1 MGITRPGSN
10 PGIGTNENKLK
21 GGFCLF
27 RDIITQTALASRTA
41 DSYFGNKINGDSFQ
55 RDRTFITTLRALV
68 APRMGDQDKIM
79 FYMNCTRPYRGEP
92 QEIIKQAWPF
102 EDHDVSGWIYLFN
115 FQSSDQGAIDKNIK
129 AFEDNFETTHP
140 GYCRVVKVTDFFR
153 KVFKVLC
160 YVNIEKKSVII
171 VTDNIDIRK
180 YHFLQI
186 GIFAFLPWYF
196 NPEDGVSEL
205 EMDLINS
212 LREKTPDKYEECV
225 DKIASQ
231 YDFRTSEIKK
241 LLDGFET
248 RYEQVRRDQT
258 IREIESII
266 LEINNL
272 NDRIGQYLE
281 RKKEADTRLF
291 GLDMKIESG
300 SGESEIM
307 DYFIRNKKLYL
318 EEVCDTTMEFAV
330 KDYITFFDE
339 EMAKMAI
346 DNDSSYIYRPE
357 RGMSTVIPPKDM
369 KMLMT
374 AVFIDQEIRM
384 KVCAA
389 YRFRL
394 DGGVSALC
402 GYTYGPEFRDCMANV
417 HIDRYSCLGG
427 YEKQINTFLK
437 SNDYIG
443 AIEQCVASCKSLNF
457 GDGAVMREF
466 MKRLYKTSDYSSNV
480 KCFELPD
487 GRVVEPKEAIEYLKN
502 SKGGAC

>member
-1 MGITRPGSN
+1 M
-10 PGIGTNENKLK
+10 
-21 GGFCLF
+21 
-27 RDIITQTALASRTA
+27 
-41 DSYFGNKINGDSFQ
+41 
-55 RDRTFITTLRALV
+55 
-68 APRMGDQDKIM
+68 
-79 FYMNCTRPYRGEP
+79 
-92 QEIIKQAWPF
+92 
-102 EDHDVSGWIYLFN
+102 
-115 FQSSDQGAIDKNIK
+115 
-129 AFEDNFETTHP
+129 
-140 GYCRVVKVTDFFR
+140 
-153 KVFKVLC
+153 
-160 YVNIEKKSVII
+160 
-171 VTDNIDIRK
+171 
-180 YHFLQI
+180 
-186 GIFAFLPWYF
+186 
-196 NPEDGVSEL
+196 
-205 EMDLINS
+205 
-212 LREKTPDKYEECV
+212 
-225 DKIASQ
+225 
-231 YDFRTSEIKK
+231 
-241 LLDGFET
+241 
-248 RYEQVRRDQT
+248 
-258 IREIESII
+258 
-266 LEINNL
+266 

-402 GYTYGPEFRDCMANV
+402 
-417 HIDRYSCLGG
+417 LGG